1 MLELGSR
8 TSLLSLAKL
17 PRTTI
22 AALLQKMSEE
32 DADALI
38 HDWSLWRRENQR
50 PPTDPDWSV
59 WLNLGGRGSGKTR
72 TGAEFVREAI
82 KSGCSRVALVG
93 ETAAD
98 AREVMVEGESGVLS
112 VCWPHDRDQHGRV
125 VGVPLYEP
133 SKRRLTWQNGAIAT
147 TYSSERPDMLRGPQ
161 HDAAWCDEIA
171 KWRYYDAWDQLMFG
185 LRLGSDPRTVV
196 TTTPKPTKLLKD
208 ILRDPGTRITRSS
221 TFDNRAYLAPT
232 FFRKIVA
239 RYHDT
244 RLGRQEL
251 LAELLEDTPGALW
264 NRALLDET
272 RIAALDAAGKMAPLP
287 ELRRIVVAVDPATT
301 SGEDADE
308 TGIIVA
314 GKGHNDHGYVLEDL
328 SFRANPDAWGRRAV
342 MAFFYNRADLLV
354 AEKNQGGEMVGHV
367 LRTAAVALKAQGK
380 IPHSDINFKLV
391 HASRGKATRAEPI
404 SALYEQKRVHH
415 VGVLS
420 ELEDQ
425 MCEFTLDFD
434 RDKAGYSPDRL
445 DAAVWG
451 LHELMLGDFDG
462 EAVAIIAPE
471 HRSNFRGR
479 M

>member
-1 MLELGSR
+1 MHGLDSR
-8 TSLLSLAKL
+8 TSLLNLAKL

-22 AALLQKMSEE
+22 AALLDQMSEE

-38 HDWSLWRRENQR
+38 HDWPLWRRENQQ
-50 PPTDPDWSV
+50 PPADEEWSV

-72 TGAEFVREAI
+72 TGAEFVRDAI
-82 KSGCSRVALVG
+82 RNGCSRVALVA

-112 VCWPHDRDQHGRV
+112 VCWEHDRDIFGRPI
-125 VGVPLYEP
+125 GVPLYEP
-133 SKRRLTWQNGAIAT
+133 SKRRLTWQTGAIAT

-161 HDAAWCDEIA
+161 HDGAWCDEIA

-185 LRLGSDPRTVV
+185 LRLGADPRCCV

-208 ILRDPGTRITRSS
+208 ILKDPGTRVTRSS

-232 FFRKIVA
+232 FFRKIVN
-239 RYHDT
+239 RYKDT

-264 NRALLDET
+264 NRALLDAT
-272 RIAALDAAGKMAPLP
+272 RIPALDHQGQMTPLP
-287 ELRRIVVAVDPATT
+287 DLQRVVVAVDPATT
-301 SGEDADE
+301 SGEDANE

-314 GKGHNDHGYVLEDL
+314 GKGFNDHGYVLEDL
-328 SFRANPDAWGRRAV
+328 SFRASPDGWGRRAV
-342 MAFFYNRADLLV
+342 LAYFYNRADCLV

-367 LRTAAVALKAQGK
+367 LKTAAVSLKAQGK

-404 SALYEQKRVHH
+404 AALYEQKRVHH
-415 VGVLS
+415 VGVLA

-434 RDKAGYSPDRL
+434 PDEAGYSPDRL
-445 DAAVWG
+445 DATVWG
-451 LHELMLGDFDG
+451 LHDLMLGDFDG
-462 EAVAIIAPE
+462 EPVAIIAPT

-479 M
+479 V